1 GPGRPAVARPLD
13 RLGRREQPGGVE
25 HRRAL
30 DDVDAGVGLDLHQV
44 GLVLD
49 AAAEQGQAPPAVGLD
64 DEERRAPVGVAAG
77 EVERLAVERDQVG
90 EVARGHQRPVAGDD
104 DRAVDRGAPFEP
116 GRPPGVAELVEDEG
130 EERPLRVDD
139 HPVVVE
145 LGQQSARGPAEV
157 QRCVHPPTIRAPGRI
172 GAADRRAAVVW
183 RERRRVAAGG
193 RPDGRTRRAEEPP
206 RALALSRRVD
216 QQQRAVVNNL
226 NPGDQSPLET
236 TIGYEQ
242 VAVDL
247 TAWLA
252 RNEPDPALK
261 QALDFALLEDF
272 DHLYRYA
279 NLYELIDGR
288 DAAELTDSLTEI
300 MPGRPTVVEHR
311 HPYDDVRPHYD
322 THTVDPLSRL
332 HVMTIVAAE
341 QQTMNYYL

>member
-1 GPGRPAVARPLD
+1 M
-13 RLGRREQPGGVE
+13 
-25 HRRAL
+25 
-30 DDVDAGVGLDLHQV
+30 
-44 GLVLD
+44 
-49 AAAEQGQAPPAVGLD
+49 
-64 DEERRAPVGVAAG
+64 
-77 EVERLAVERDQVG
+77 
-90 EVARGHQRPVAGDD
+90 
-104 DRAVDRGAPFEP
+104 
-116 GRPPGVAELVEDEG
+116 
-130 EERPLRVDD
+130 RVTDNL
-139 HPVVVE
+139 E
-145 LGQQSARGPAEV
+145 IMQ
-157 QRCVHPPTIRAPGRI
+157 
-172 GAADRRAAVVW
+172 
-183 RERRRVAAGG
+183 
-193 RPDGRTRRAEEPP
+193 
-206 RALALSRRVD
+206 ALALQRRLD
-216 QQQRAVVNNL
+216 QQQQRAVNGL

-252 RNEPDPALK
+252 RTEPNPAVK

-300 MPGRPTVVEHR
+300 MPGRPTMVEHR

-341 QQTMNYYL
+341 QQTMNYYLNHSAEFMEPVARDLYVEISHIEEQHVTHYESLLDPLDSLFKQLVFHKDNEAYLYWSMLQQEAEPRLKRIWELHLDMEIGQLHAACDLLRRYEGVEPEEILPPELPEVPLTFETNKDYVRSVLAEQIDLRADGTEYVPVGELPEDHRYFAFQDVVNDGGAPSELVVDENRAASGREFRDEVEGPHPVAGLRA